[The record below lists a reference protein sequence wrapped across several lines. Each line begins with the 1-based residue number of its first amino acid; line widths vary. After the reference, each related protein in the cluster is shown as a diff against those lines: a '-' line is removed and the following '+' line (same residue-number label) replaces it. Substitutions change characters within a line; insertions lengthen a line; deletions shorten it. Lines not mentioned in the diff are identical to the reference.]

1 MTDSMS
7 APASSLDRRLSVAP
21 MMDYTTRD
29 FRYLLRLISQHTL
42 LYTDMVVDRAVC
54 DGDREH
60 LLGHDPAEHPLA
72 LQLGGSE
79 PAWLA
84 EAAAIGV
91 DQGYD
96 EINLNVGCPSDRVQ
110 SATFGACLMAEP
122 ARVADAVATMQARV
136 RVPVTVKT
144 RIGIDDRDDYDF
156 LFRFVDQ
163 VHAAGCR
170 TFMIHARKAVLS
182 GLSPKENRE
191 IPPLLYERVY
201 QLKQDFPDCEIVING
216 GIQDL
221 AAARQHLQGLD
232 GVMMGREPCRNPW
245 VLAPAD
251 QEVFGASRPVPERHA
266 VAERFIAYLEAR
278 RAAGADPRHGLRH
291 AMHLFQGRPG
301 ARAFR
306 RYLSDH
312 IHRRDATPRVLADAL
327 QLVPSDQDA
336 YDESRTTVDT
346 QT

>member
-1 MTDSMS
+1 MH
-7 APASSLDRRLSVAP
+7 APLDRRLSVAP

-29 FRYLLRLISQHTL
+29 FRYLLRLISRRTL

-54 DGDREH
+54 EGDRAH
-60 LLGHDPAEHPLA
+60 LLDHDPAEHPLA
-72 LQLGGSE
+72 LQLGGSD

-84 EAAAIGV
+84 AAAAIAS
-91 DQGYD
+91 DWGYD

-122 ARVADAVATMQARV
+122 ERVADAVAAMRAPVQ
-136 RVPVTVKT
+136 VPVTVKT

-156 LFRFVDQ
+156 LFRFVEQ
-163 VHAAGCR
+163 VYAAGCR
-170 TFMIHARKAVLS
+170 TFIVHARKAVLG

-201 QLKQDFPDCEIVING
+201 QLKRDFPDCEIVING
-216 GIQDL
+216 GIDDL
-221 AAARQHLQGLD
+221 GDTAEHLRQLD
-232 GVMMGREPCRNPW
+232 GVMIGREACRNPW
-245 VLAPAD
+245 FLARAD
-251 QEVFGASRPVPERHA
+251 ERIFGDPRPLPGRHA
-266 VAERFIAYLEAR
+266 VAEQFRAYLEAR

-291 AMHLFQGRPG
+291 AMHLFQGQPG

-312 IHRRDATPRVLADAL
+312 IHRRDATPRVLTEAL
-327 QLVPSDQDA
+327 SLVPPDEDA
-336 YDESRTTVDT
+336 YDEGTTAVDAHA
-346 QT
+346 

>member
-1 MTDSMS
+1 MIDSVSPMA
-7 APASSLDRRLSVAP
+7 APLDRRLSVAP

-29 FRYLLRLISQHTL
+29 FRYLLRLISRRTL

-54 DGDREH
+54 QGDHEH

-72 LQLGGSE
+72 LQLGGSD

-84 EAAAIGV
+84 QAAAIGV
-91 DQGYD
+91 DQGFD

-122 ARVADAVATMQARV
+122 GRVADAVAAMQARV
-136 RVPVTVKT
+136 QVPVTVKT

-163 VHAAGCR
+163 VRAAGCR
-170 TFMIHARKAVLS
+170 TFIIHARKAVLG

-201 QLKQDFPDCEIVING
+201 QIKRDFPDCEIVLNG
-216 GIQDL
+216 GIQELGDG
-221 AAARQHLQGLD
+221 RNHLQGLD

-251 QEVFGASRPVPERHA
+251 QRIFGDARPVPDRHA
-266 VAERFIAYLEAR
+266 VAEAFITYLEAR
-278 RAAGADPRHGLRH
+278 QAAGADPRHGLRH

-306 RYLSDH
+306 RHLSDH
-312 IHRRDATPRVLADAL
+312 IQRRDARPGMLADAL

-336 YDESRTTVDT
+336 YDEGRAMADT
-346 QT
+346 QI

>member
-1 MTDSMS
+1 MT
-7 APASSLDRRLSVAP
+7 ASSASMPAPLDRRLSVAP

-29 FRYLLRLISQHTL
+29 FRYLLRLISRRTL

-54 DGDREH
+54 DGDRAY
-60 LLGHDPAEHPLA
+60 LLDHDPAEHPLA
-72 LQLGGSE
+72 LQLGGSD
-79 PAWLA
+79 PAGLA
-84 EAAAIGV
+84 QAAAIGA
-91 DQGYD
+91 DWGYD

-122 ARVADAVATMQARV
+122 GRVADAVAAMRARV
-136 RVPVTVKT
+136 AVPVTVKT

-156 LFRFVDQ
+156 LFRFVEQ

-170 TFMIHARKAVLS
+170 TFIIHARKAVLG

-201 QLKQDFPDCEIVING
+201 RIKRDFPDCEIVING
-216 GIQDL
+216 GICELDE
-221 AAARQHLQGLD
+221 AAKHLHQLD
-232 GVMMGREPCRNPW
+232 GVMVGREACRNPW
-245 VLAPAD
+245 FLARADEQIFGDTRPARD
-251 QEVFGASRPVPERHA
+251 RHA
-266 VAERFIAYLEAR
+266 VAEHFMAYLEAR

-312 IHRRDATPRVLADAL
+312 IHQRDATPRVLAEAL
-327 QLVPSDQDA
+327 SLVPPDEDA
-336 YDESRTTVDT
+336 YDEGTATADA
-346 QT
+346 QA